1 MRIGV
6 PKEIKTQEYR
16 VGLTP
21 ESVGELVRAGHQVVV
36 ETNAGS
42 GLAAPDAAYEKVGA
56 KILPTAAAIF
66 GEAEMIVKVKE
77 PQPVECA
84 MLGPHH
90 TLFTYLH
97 LAADKP
103 QAEALMR
110 SGATCI
116 AYETVTNHAG
126 RLPLLQPM
134 SQVAGRMSINVGAYA
149 LMKTQN
155 GRGLLLGG
163 VPGVPPANVVIL
175 GGGVAGVHA
184 AEMANGARANVTVFD
199 RSMPRLE
206 ELDVQFAGAVDT
218 VYATQAAIDAAVI
231 NADLVIGAVLIP
243 GAAAPKLVTRAHLKE
258 MRPGAVLVDI
268 SIDQGGCFETSRP
281 TTHSDPIYE
290 FDGILHYC
298 VANMPGAVP
307 RTSTYA
313 LNNVTLPFALDI
325 ANKGTKAAL
334 KADKHLAMGLN
345 VAEGMITHEAMAH
358 DLALPF
364 GMPAWLRGETARRS
378 HCRAGAGSMRR
389 GSAGASGHEG
399 PCVHRAGLR

>member
-1 MRIGV
+1 MKIGV

-21 ESVGELVRAGHQVVV
+21 ESVHELARAGHDVLVQ
-36 ETNAGS
+36 TGAGLGCGAS
-42 GLAAPDAAYEKVGA
+42 DDDYKKVGA
-56 KILPTAAAIF
+56 KILADAPSVF
-66 GEAEMIVKVKE
+66 GEAELIVKVKE
-77 PQPVECA
+77 PQPAECA
-84 MLGPHH
+84 MLTPRH

-103 QAEALMR
+103 QAEALIK
-110 SGATCI
+110 SGAICI
-116 AYETVTNHAG
+116 AYETVTNRAG

-149 LMKTQN
+149 LMRTKR

-175 GGGVAGVHA
+175 GGGVAGTHA
-184 AEMANGARANVTVFD
+184 AEMANGNRANVTVFD

-218 VYATQAAIDAAVI
+218 VYATQAAIDRAVVE
-231 NADLVIGAVLIP
+231 ADLVIGAVLIP
-243 GAAAPKLVTRAHLKE
+243 GVSAPKLVTGAHLKH
-258 MRPGAVLVDI
+258 MKPGAVLVDI

-281 TTHSDPIYE
+281 TTHDDPIYE
-290 FDGILHYC
+290 IDGVLHYC

-313 LNNVTLPFALDI
+313 LNNVTLPFALDL
-325 ANKGTKAAL
+325 ANKGVKAAL
-334 KADKHLAMGLN
+334 KADPYLAEGLN
-345 VAEGMITHEAMAH
+345 VAEGKIAHEALAR
-358 DLALPF
+358 DLHLPF
-364 GMPAWLRGETARRS
+364 ARPDWLK
-378 HCRAGAGSMRR
+378 
-389 GSAGASGHEG
+389 
-399 PCVHRAGLR
+399 

>member
-1 MRIGV
+1 MKIGV

-21 ESVGELVRAGHQVVV
+21 ESVMELARAGHDVFVQ
-36 ETNAGS
+36 AGA
-42 GLAAPDAAYEKVGA
+42 GLGLGATDADYVKAGA
-56 KILPTAAAIF
+56 KMLETAADVF
-66 GEAEMIVKVKE
+66 STAEMIVKVKE

-84 MLGPHH
+84 MLKPHH

-116 AYETVTNHAG
+116 AYETVTNNAG

-149 LMKTQN
+149 LMKTQR

-218 VYATQAAIDAAVI
+218 VYATQAAIDRAVI
-231 NADLVIGAVLIP
+231 EADLVIGAVLIP
-243 GAAAPKLVTRAHLKE
+243 GASAPKLVTREHLKK

-281 TTHSDPIYE
+281 TTHDDPIYE
-290 FDGILHYC
+290 VDGILHYC

-313 LNNVTLPFALDI
+313 LNNVTLPFALDL
-325 ANKGTKAAL
+325 ANKGAKAAL
-334 KADKHLAMGLN
+334 KADRHLAEGLN
-345 VAEGMITHEAMAH
+345 VADGKIAH
-358 DLALPF
+358 AAVARDLDLPF
-364 GMPAWLRGETARRS
+364 AKPGWLA
-378 HCRAGAGSMRR
+378 A
-389 GSAGASGHEG
+389 
-399 PCVHRAGLR
+399 

>member
-1 MRIGV
+1 MKIGV

-21 ESVGELVRAGHQVVV
+21 ESVMELTRAGHDVFVQTSAGLGLGAADSDYVRAG
-36 ETNAGS
+36 
-42 GLAAPDAAYEKVGA
+42 A
-56 KILPTAAAIF
+56 KMLDTAADVF
-66 GEAEMIVKVKE
+66 GAAEMIVKVKE

-84 MLGPHH
+84 MLTPSH

-103 QAEALMR
+103 QAEALMK

-116 AYETVTNHAG
+116 AYETVTNAAG

-149 LMKTQN
+149 LMKTQR

-218 VYATQAAIDAAVI
+218 VYATQAAIDRAVI
-231 NADLVIGAVLIP
+231 EADLVIGAVLIP
-243 GAAAPKLVTRAHLKE
+243 GASAPKLVTREHLKK

-281 TTHSDPIYE
+281 TTHDDPIYE
-290 FDGILHYC
+290 VDGILHYC

-313 LNNVTLPFALDI
+313 LNNVTLPFALDL
-325 ANKGTKAAL
+325 ANKGAKAAL
-334 KADKHLAMGLN
+334 KADRHLAEGLN
-345 VAEGMITHEAMAH
+345 VAEGKIAH
-358 DLALPF
+358 AAVARDLDLPF
-364 GMPAWLRGETARRS
+364 AKPAWLA
-378 HCRAGAGSMRR
+378 A
-389 GSAGASGHEG
+389 
-399 PCVHRAGLR
+399 